1 MVSDPYKALGLSHN
15 ATPVEIK
22 SAYRKI
28 AMNLHPD
35 RLTRENASPRQIQ
48 DATLEFAKVTSA
60 YSILSDSNKKSQYD
74 HIYKYGGYDETEDQ
88 ENNNTRAN
96 IHVPNHQY
104 QTQGSQYERPS
115 KKSVGYTLYNPCAF
129 ILSAGK
135 EESKS
140 VAALSLPTRWNGRFG
155 YSMST
160 GALRKSPS
168 GNLEFTSKTSGYKRG
183 EKFQRIEKAKVH
195 RDGRKKVLIQDN
207 KGHVER
213 RFSQAPSN
221 YRPTSRF
228 YDDDCT
234 TVAGQNSWYLDAWDR
249 LQDAWV
255 GSCGALNVG

>member
-96 IHVPNHQY
+96 IHVP
-104 QTQGSQYERPS
+104 
-115 KKSVGYTLYNPCAF
+115 KKSVGYTLYNPFTF
-129 ILSAGK
+129 ILSAGR

-140 VAALSLPTRWNGRFG
+140 VAALSLPTRLNGRFG

-183 EKFQRIEKAKVH
+183 EKFHRIEKAKVH
-195 RDGRKKVLIQDN
+195 KDGRKKVLIQDN
-207 KGHVER
+207 NGYVER

-255 GSCGALNVG
+255 GSCGALNVA